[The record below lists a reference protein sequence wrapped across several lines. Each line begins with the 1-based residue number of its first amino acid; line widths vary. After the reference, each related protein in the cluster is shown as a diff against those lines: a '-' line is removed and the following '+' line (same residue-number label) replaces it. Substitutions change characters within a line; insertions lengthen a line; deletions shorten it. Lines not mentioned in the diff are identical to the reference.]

1 MDIDPTSTTQKQL
14 RFVVAPGP
22 TIASNAYASLLPP
35 PHECEDGEWCEVCPE
50 GLVMVKEMARRIRES
65 GGGAALIADYGQD
78 GVRKNTLRV
87 SYHRADNCWGQ
98 HSHTSQQIY
107 CIVWVL

>member
-1 MDIDPTSTTQKQL
+1 MAGKQL

-22 TIASNAYASLLPP
+22 TIASTTYASLLPP

-87 SYHRADNCWGQ
+87 SYHIIVYYFG
-98 HSHTSQQIY
+98 SVFYQQTIL
-107 CIVWVL
+107 W